1 MSIAPDIKTLR
12 QSVETLYTGNEDSPF
27 LSSEFVDFLFSI
39 NINGKGLLKDTKEG
53 KSEILDLVGI
63 VNSEGETAVKNLVE
77 KYKDLPLSQIIRKS
91 QVFMKARKQFFLAT
105 TAELKERKKI
115 ASIVKCP
122 KCRSNEVETKT
133 VQIRAGDEASTD
145 KNICRKC
152 NYKFSIN

>member
-1 MSIAPDIKTLR
+1 MSSAPDIKTVR
-12 QSVETLYTGNEDSPF
+12 ESVEILKVKNNEY
-27 LSSEFVDFLFSI
+27 LSQEFIDLLFSI
-39 NINGKGLLKDTKEG
+39 NVNGEGIIKDNKQS
-53 KSEILDLVGI
+53 KSDILELVGL
-63 VNSEGETAVKNLVE
+63 VRMTGEENVMNLIKENKNKTLTE
-77 KYKDLPLSQIIRKS
+77 IIRKS
-91 QVFMKARKQFFLAT
+91 DIFAKARRQYFMTAT
-105 TAELKERKKI
+105 TELKEKKKI

>member
-1 MSIAPDIKTLR
+1 MSSVPNIKTMRESIEMLKIR
-12 QSVETLYTGNEDSPF
+12 NNDYLSNEFID
-27 LSSEFVDFLFSI
+27 LLFSI
-39 NINGKGLLKDTKEG
+39 NVDGEGIIKDNKQTKSDILEIVGLVRM
-53 KSEILDLVGI
+53 S
-63 VNSEGETAVKNLVE
+63 GEKNVMNLIKANKNKTLTE
-77 KYKDLPLSQIIRKS
+77 IIRKS
-91 QVFMKARKQFFLAT
+91 DIFTKARRQNFMT
-105 TAELKERKKI
+105 TTTELKEKKKI

>member
-1 MSIAPDIKTLR
+1 MRESIEMLKIRNNDYL
-12 QSVETLYTGNEDSPF
+12 SNEFID
-27 LSSEFVDFLFSI
+27 LLFSI
-39 NINGKGLLKDTKEG
+39 NVDGEGIIKDNKQTKSDILEIVGLVRMTGEENVMNLIKE
-53 KSEILDLVGI
+53 
-63 VNSEGETAVKNLVE
+63 NKNKTLTE
-77 KYKDLPLSQIIRKS
+77 IIRKS
-91 QVFMKARKQFFLAT
+91 DIFTKARRQNFMT
-105 TAELKERKKI
+105 TTTELKEKKKI

>member
-1 MSIAPDIKTLR
+1 MSSVPNIKTVRESIEMLKIR
-12 QSVETLYTGNEDSPF
+12 NNDYLSNEFID
-27 LSSEFVDFLFSI
+27 LLFSI
-39 NINGKGLLKDTKEG
+39 NVDGEGIIKDNKQTKSDILEIVGLVRM
-53 KSEILDLVGI
+53 S
-63 VNSEGETAVKNLVE
+63 GEKNVMNLIKANKNKTLTE
-77 KYKDLPLSQIIRKS
+77 IIRKS
-91 QVFMKARKQFFLAT
+91 DIFTKARRQNFMT
-105 TAELKERKKI
+105 TTTELKEKKKI

>member
-1 MSIAPDIKTLR
+1 MSSVPDIKTVR
-12 QSVETLYTGNEDSPF
+12 ESVEMLKVKNNEY
-27 LSSEFVDFLFSI
+27 LSQEFIDLLFSI
-39 NINGKGLLKDTKEG
+39 NVNGEGIIKDNKQS
-53 KSEILDLVGI
+53 KSDILELVGL
-63 VNSEGETAVKNLVE
+63 VRMNGEQNVMNLIKENKNKTLTE
-77 KYKDLPLSQIIRKS
+77 IIRKS
-91 QVFMKARKQFFLAT
+91 DIFTKARRQYFMTAT
-105 TAELKERKKI
+105 TELKEKKKI

>member
-1 MSIAPDIKTLR
+1 MTSVPNIKTVR
-12 QSVETLYTGNEDSPF
+12 EIAETLTIGKGVK
-27 LSSEFVDFLFSI
+27 LSQELIDILFSI
-39 NINGKGLLKDTKEG
+39 NNNGEGIIKDNRESKSDLLE
-53 KSEILDLVGI
+53 LVGVVKIIGEEKTIELIENNKGKNISDI
-63 VNSEGETAVKNLVE
+63 VRLSE
-77 KYKDLPLSQIIRKS
+77 
-91 QVFMKARKQFFLAT
+91 VFAKARRQQYMAT
-105 TAELKERKKI
+105 TVELKEKKKI

>member
-1 MSIAPDIKTLR
+1 MRESIEMLKIRNNDYL
-12 QSVETLYTGNEDSPF
+12 SNEFID
-27 LSSEFVDFLFSI
+27 LLFSI
-39 NINGKGLLKDTKEG
+39 NVDGEGIIKDNKQTKSDILEIVGLVRM
-53 KSEILDLVGI
+53 S
-63 VNSEGETAVKNLVE
+63 GEKNVMNLIRE
-77 KYKDLPLSQIIRKS
+77 NKNKTLTEIIRKS
-91 QVFMKARKQFFLAT
+91 DIFTKARRQNFMT
-105 TAELKERKKI
+105 TTTELKEKKKI

>member
-1 MSIAPDIKTLR
+1 MSSVPNIKTVR
-12 QSVETLYTGNEDSPF
+12 ESVEMLKIRNNDYLSNEFID
-27 LSSEFVDFLFSI
+27 LLFSI
-39 NINGKGLLKDTKEG
+39 NVDGEGIIKDNKQTKSDILEIVGLVRMTGEENVMNLIKE
-53 KSEILDLVGI
+53 
-63 VNSEGETAVKNLVE
+63 NKNKTLTE
-77 KYKDLPLSQIIRKS
+77 IIRKS
-91 QVFMKARKQFFLAT
+91 DIFTKARRQNFMT
-105 TAELKERKKI
+105 TTTELKEKKKI

>member
-1 MSIAPDIKTLR
+1 MTSVPNIKTVR
-12 QSVETLYTGNEDSPF
+12 EIAETLTIGKGVK
-27 LSSEFVDFLFSI
+27 LSQEFIDVLFSI
-39 NINGKGLLKDTKEG
+39 NNNGEGVIKDNRESKSDLLE
-53 KSEILDLVGI
+53 LVGVVKIIGEEKTIELIENNKGKNISDI
-63 VNSEGETAVKNLVE
+63 VRLSE
-77 KYKDLPLSQIIRKS
+77 
-91 QVFMKARKQFFLAT
+91 VFAKARRQQYMAT
-105 TAELKERKKI
+105 TVELKEKKKI

>member
-1 MSIAPDIKTLR
+1 MSSAPDIKTVR
-12 QSVETLYTGNEDSPF
+12 ESVEMLKVKNNEY
-27 LSSEFVDFLFSI
+27 LSQEFIDLLFSI
-39 NINGKGLLKDTKEG
+39 NVNGEGIIKDNKQS
-53 KSEILDLVGI
+53 KSDILELVGL
-63 VNSEGETAVKNLVE
+63 VRMTGEENVMNLIKENKNKTLTE
-77 KYKDLPLSQIIRKS
+77 IIRKS
-91 QVFMKARKQFFLAT
+91 DIFTKARRQYFMTAT
-105 TAELKERKKI
+105 TELKEKKKI

>member
-1 MSIAPDIKTLR
+1 MTSVPNIKTVR
-12 QSVETLYTGNEDSPF
+12 EIAETLTIGKGVK
-27 LSSEFVDFLFSI
+27 LSQELIDILFSI
-39 NINGKGLLKDTKEG
+39 NNNGEGIIKDNRESKSDLLELIGVVKIIGEEKTIELIENNKGKNISDIVRL
-53 KSEILDLVGI
+53 SE
-63 VNSEGETAVKNLVE
+63 
-77 KYKDLPLSQIIRKS
+77 
-91 QVFMKARKQFFLAT
+91 VFAKARRQQYMAT
-105 TAELKERKKI
+105 TVELKEKKKI

>member
-1 MSIAPDIKTLR
+1 MSSVPNIKTVRESIEMLKIR
-12 QSVETLYTGNEDSPF
+12 NNDYLSNEFID
-27 LSSEFVDFLFSI
+27 LLFSI
-39 NINGKGLLKDTKEG
+39 NVDGEGIIKDNKQTKSDILEIVGLVRMSGEENVMNLIKE
-53 KSEILDLVGI
+53 
-63 VNSEGETAVKNLVE
+63 NKNKTLTE
-77 KYKDLPLSQIIRKS
+77 IIRKS
-91 QVFMKARKQFFLAT
+91 DIFTKARRQNFMT
-105 TAELKERKKI
+105 TTTELKEKKKI